1 MGFLCGFDGFLWDV
15 DGFYVFFDGF
25 FNPLVNKQFAMENCH
40 LYMIYQLN
48 IVIFNSYVK
57 LPEGKSQKREYV

>member
-1 MGFLCGFDGFLWDV
+1 MGFMF
-15 DGFYVFFDGF
+15 FFDGF

-57 LPEGKSQKREYV
+57 LPEGKSQKREYF